1 MKHFFVTG
9 NFNNS
14 YYIDITSDNHILHI
28 TYIVYL
34 FILSNNII

>member
-14 YYIDITSDNHILHI
+14 YYIDITSDNHVI